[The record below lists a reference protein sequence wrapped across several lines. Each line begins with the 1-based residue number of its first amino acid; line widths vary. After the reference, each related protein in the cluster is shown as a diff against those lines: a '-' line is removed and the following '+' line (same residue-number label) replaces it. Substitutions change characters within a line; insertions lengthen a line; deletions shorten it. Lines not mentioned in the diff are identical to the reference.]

1 MLIYRPT
8 IISGSG
14 YYSGSFDGD
23 GSRLYNIP
31 SSSYAVTASYALNAG
46 GGSKGQK
53 GQTGQAVSAVFT
65 SSIQGETVTV
75 NHNLD
80 IYFPVYAIYDLDG
93 EEVVPKS
100 FEVISN
106 NTVEIEFGIPFTG
119 SLSIAGGEKGL
130 KGFKGDKGTKGT
142 KGTKGNKGNFGESI
156 YSSSFQGSL
165 VTVSHNLDI
174 QYPVF
179 NIYDNTGE
187 EVLPKSFN
195 IIDKDTVQVDFGIG
209 FTGSISI
216 SSGVKGEKGEKGN
229 LNSPYTGSFIIKGN
243 LNVVKSNNNSSF
255 FVSSSGH
262 VGYNTTNPRAIIDI
276 NSTSSIVIP
285 VGTTL
290 ERPNNPPTGSFR
302 YNKTLAKLEVYTGT
316 SWI

>member
-31 SSSYAVTASYALNAG
+31 SSSYAITASYALNAG

-53 GQTGQAVSAVFT
+53 GQPGQTVSAVYT
-65 SSIQGETVTV
+65 SSIQGQTVTV

-80 IYFPVYAIYDLDG
+80 IYFPVYAIYDLAG

-100 FEVISN
+100 FEVINN

-130 KGFKGDKGTKGT
+130 KGFKGDKGT

-179 NIYDNTGE
+179 NIYDSNGE

-195 IIDKDTVQVDFGIG
+195 VIDKDTVQVDFGIG

-216 SSGVKGEKGEKGN
+216 SSGVKGEKGEKGS
-229 LNSPYTGSFIIKGN
+229 LNSPYTGSVIIKGN
-243 LNVVKSNNNSSF
+243 LNVVKSNNSSSF
-255 FVSSSGH
+255 FVSSSGY
-262 VGYNTTNPRAIIDI
+262 VGYNTKNPRAIIDI
-276 NSTSSIVIP
+276 NSSSSIVIP
-285 VGTTL
+285 VGTTS

-316 SWI
+316 SWV

>member
-53 GQTGQAVSAVFT
+53 GQTGQTVSAVFT
-65 SSIQGETVTV
+65 SSIQGNTVTV

-80 IYFPVYAIYDLDG
+80 IYLPVYAIYDLNG

-100 FEVISN
+100 FEVINN

-130 KGFKGDKGTKGT
+130 KGFKGDKGDI
-142 KGTKGNKGNFGESI
+142 GTKGNKGNFGESI
-156 YSSSFQGSL
+156 FSSSFQGSL

-179 NIYDNTGE
+179 NIYDATGE

-195 IIDKDTVQVDFGIG
+195 IIDSDTVQVDFGIG

-216 SSGVKGEKGEKGN
+216 SSGVKGEKGAKGS
-229 LNSPYTGSFIIKGN
+229 LNSPYTGSVIIKGG
-243 LNVVKSNNNSSF
+243 LNVVKINNDSSF

-262 VGYNTTNPRAIIDI
+262 VGYNTVNPRAIIDI

-285 VGTTL
+285 AGTSS

-302 YNKTLAKLEVYTGT
+302 YNKTLTKLEVYTGT
-316 SWI
+316 SWV

>member
-156 YSSSFQGSL
+156 YSLSFQGSL

-316 SWI
+316 SWV